1 MQQKN
6 VAFRK
11 RTQISMANRTMFIW
25 VACVSVVFGV
35 ALVASIFL
43 VQILLFNEKVL
54 AEKNKTITTLDLNIK
69 NIEKLESSVKTLNF
83 NESLNSIKAKSDDQP
98 LQVVL
103 DALPSDVNSLALGAS
118 LQRVL
123 LYNIPG
129 LSLDKLMV
137 EPVEGI
143 ENLKS
148 FGGIVDG
155 FYDEVSDNII
165 RFSFSV
171 TGDSGALRKVL
182 QNLENSIR
190 TIKVVSMKIESQ
202 NQVGVLTVQAR
213 AYYEPMS
220 KVELKDKVIK

>member
-43 VQILLFNEKVL
+43 VQILIFNEKVL